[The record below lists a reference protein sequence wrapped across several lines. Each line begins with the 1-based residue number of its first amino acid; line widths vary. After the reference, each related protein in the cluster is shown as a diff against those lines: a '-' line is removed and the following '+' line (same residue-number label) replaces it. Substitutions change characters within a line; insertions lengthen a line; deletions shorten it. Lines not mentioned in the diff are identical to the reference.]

1 MIALTLA
8 ELAQATGGVIVAGEP
23 GASAVG
29 ATGAV
34 RVDSRLVG
42 VGDLFVC
49 QRGESTDGHNF
60 AASAAE
66 AGAAALIVERRLD
79 LDVPQVQVA
88 DAHDALQE
96 LAREVVARVRGAGR
110 LRVVGVTG
118 SNGKTTTKNMLRE
131 ILGRI
136 GPTVA
141 PQGSYNN
148 RVGAPLSMLGVTEQ
162 TRFLVMELGAAG
174 RGEIARLAS
183 IAVPDVAVVL
193 IVGLAHVGGFGSIDT
208 TTESKAELVQ
218 SLRPDAVAVL
228 NADDARVSSMA
239 GLTQAKVV
247 RFGTGAAADV
257 RAVDI
262 ETSMSGT
269 TFTLEVAGDKHPV
282 SLKLVGEHQVVN
294 ALAAASVAHALG
306 IDAETAISALESMER
321 AERYRMEVQTTSAGV
336 TIINDAYNASPDSMA
351 AALKTLAELTR
362 VSGRS
367 VAVLG
372 EMSELGD
379 HSDDEHDRLGRLAVR
394 LNIRQLV
401 VVGHGAR
408 HIHNAAGLEGS
419 WDGESVLVDTMDEAY
434 DLLRGELRAGDV
446 VLVKSSNSA
455 GLRFLGDRLV
465 ESGGAR

>member
-49 QRGESTDGHNF
+49 QRGKSTDGHNF

-131 ILGRI
+131 ILGRV

-228 NADDARVSSMA
+228 NADDTRVSSMA

-269 TFTLEVAGDKHPV
+269 TFTLEVEGDKHPV

-306 IDAETAISALESMER
+306 IDAETTVSALESMER

-394 LNIRQLV
+394 LNIKQLV